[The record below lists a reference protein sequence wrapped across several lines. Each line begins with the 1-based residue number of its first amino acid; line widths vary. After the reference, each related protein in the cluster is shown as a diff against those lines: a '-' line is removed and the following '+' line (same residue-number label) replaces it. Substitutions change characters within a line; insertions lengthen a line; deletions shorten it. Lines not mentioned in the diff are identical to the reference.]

1 MTKALTAANRP
12 YSDIDISSIAFWG
25 QPPEVRD
32 ETFAVLRERGGVS
45 WHPPVEAQ
53 PVEPQSP
60 GFWAATTHAVVTE
73 VSSDW
78 QRFSSAGTSPS
89 VYEFDPEMMATSTSF
104 APMDPPQHTRYRRLV
119 SKAFSPGQLRRIE
132 SLIAQHAKVAV
143 DGLLER
149 GPCDFVQAVSN
160 YVPSHVIADMVGF
173 EDDKL
178 RTVVLKSVTKI
189 LAFGDPD
196 VRDGQDTIEFFAHTL
211 LDLHSAGYAHLDE
224 RRSNPSDDLM
234 TALINAEVDGERLA
248 DQEIVSFFTTLV
260 TAGIDTTLNTMTF
273 GLRALTQFP
282 DQRALLL
289 SDMPRHMGPA
299 VVEMARWTTPVSSFV
314 RRATE
319 DTELAGV
326 PIAEGDRVALWYR
339 SANRDETMF
348 DNAAAFDILRD
359 NTRQVAWGAGGP
371 HYCLGVNLS
380 KVELSHVF
388 TELLTRIPTIRAV
401 GEAKYASSPMV
412 NSIEHQFCEW
422 D

>member
-1 MTKALTAANRP
+1 
-12 YSDIDISSIAFWG
+12 
-25 QPPEVRD
+25 
-32 ETFAVLRERGGVS
+32 
-45 WHPPVEAQ
+45 
-53 PVEPQSP
+53 
-60 GFWAATTHAVVTE
+60 
-73 VSSDW
+73 
-78 QRFSSAGTSPS
+78 
-89 VYEFDPEMMATSTSF
+89 
-104 APMDPPQHTRYRRLV
+104 
-119 SKAFSPGQLRRIE
+119 
-132 SLIAQHAKVAV
+132 
-143 DGLLER
+143 
-149 GPCDFVQAVSN
+149 
-160 YVPSHVIADMVGF
+160 MVGF
-173 EDDKL
+173 EDDEL